1 MTVKGYDVGVLLK
14 KTWKEIGEDRVPVYA
29 AQMAYNFFF
38 SLFPLL
44 LFFAALLGM
53 IADKQQVMGWFSGP
67 AVSAL
72 PSAVAELLRQTIAAV
87 IFAKGAP
94 GLLSF
99 GLLTAAWSGSAIF
112 GSFRDALNAAYEVTE
127 RRPWW
132 KRYLLQLGALVVAGV
147 VVVAATVILLNG
159 EGIVQWIG
167 DRVGL
172 GAAMVKLWTILQ
184 FPIAVG
190 ALVLLLWLL
199 YLYLPNCEHQGKKYV
214 LVGAIVATVLWL
226 GATLLF
232 RLYVQKFH
240 AMNPAY
246 GAVGAIMVLLTW
258 MYYSSFVLL
267 AAGELSSEL
276 QAGTGRVEARDVA
289 KERVAH
295 STKARDERGA
305 KALEPRYA
313 SERQPRWTSDARVER
328 VAPVAATNGTG
339 RAGVL
344 RLLGDLVRDGATL
357 VKRELAMARAEI
369 RAIVR
374 GVSRGT
380 AMVATGGVLALL
392 GALSTISGII
402 LLVGDQWLPR
412 DRYWLAAVIVMVLA
426 LPGAVIFAR
435 HGLSLL
441 SPARLAP
448 RGTMASIKADREMLA
463 RHRDQLRRRS

>member
-1 MTVKGYDVGVLLK
+1 MTIKGYDVGVLLK
-14 KTWKEIGEDRVPVYA
+14 KTWREIGEDKVPIYA

-67 AVSAL
+67 AMSAL
-72 PSAVAELLRQTIAAV
+72 PAAVAELLRQTIAAV

-112 GSFRDALNAAYEVTE
+112 GSFRDALNAAYEVKE

-132 KRYLLQLGALVVAGV
+132 KRYLMQLGALVVAGV

-167 DRVGL
+167 NRVGL
-172 GAAMVKLWTILQ
+172 GQAFVTAWTILQ

-226 GATLLF
+226 AATLLF

-276 QAGTGRVEARDVA
+276 QAGTGRVAARDTA
-289 KERVAH
+289 RERVARPA
-295 STKARDERGA
+295 SARPERA
-305 KALEPRYA
+305 ASAMEPRFA
-313 SERQPRWTSDARVER
+313 SERQPHPTSDARVER
-328 VAPVAATNGTG
+328 VVPAASMDRAG
-339 RAGVL
+339 RAGL
-344 RLLGDLVRDGATL
+344 FRLLGELVRDGATL
-357 VKRELAMARAEI
+357 VKRELAMARAEVA
-369 RAIVR
+369 AIVR
-374 GVSRGT
+374 GISRGT
-380 AMVATGGVLALL
+380 AMVATGGVLAFL
-392 GALSTISGII
+392 GALSTISGVI

-412 DRYWLAAVIVMVLA
+412 DRYWLAAVIVMLLA

-435 HGLSLL
+435 RGLTLL

-448 RGTMASIKADREMLA
+448 RGTIASIKADRAMLA
-463 RHRDQLRRRS
+463 RHRDQLRRGS